1 LYEYGLE
8 FIFTTRQR
16 SFFGFFTLPPMHT
29 RMKLF
34 FSLLVLIV
42 EVIPASVYGQKSY
55 FKNGPVI
62 EDSLTYL
69 ANKEKEKAKFEVFA
83 KPVVITDRLEIIR
96 QNQDSIVYSYHR
108 EIKVGKGA
116 EETPEAARDIQ
127 PEDWEGRAF
136 PLPELPSLQGQIV
149 SMEKLKG
156 KPTLINFWFTSCAP
170 CIAEMPVLNNLRKKY
185 GESVNFVAL
194 AADSEEKVRNFLAK
208 RTFNFVHVVN
218 EKFITEELH
227 VKAFPK
233 NVFLDKNGNVYQV
246 EDGIPY
252 VVDGQHKPKMGDGKE
267 FEFILD
273 RLLAG
278 ERGKQ

>member
-1 LYEYGLE
+1 
-8 FIFTTRQR
+8 
-16 SFFGFFTLPPMHT
+16 M
-29 RMKLF
+29 
-34 FSLLVLIV
+34 
-42 EVIPASVYGQKSY
+42 
-55 FKNGPVI
+55 
-62 EDSLTYL
+62 
-69 ANKEKEKAKFEVFA
+69 
-83 KPVVITDRLEIIR
+83 
-96 QNQDSIVYSYHR
+96 YSYHR

-116 EETPEAARDIQ
+116 EETPEAARDVQ
-127 PEDWEGRAF
+127 PEDWRGRAF

-170 CIAEMPVLNNLRKKY
+170 CIAEMPVLNNLRKKC

-194 AADSEEKVRNFLAK
+194 AAGREEKVRNFLAK

-218 EKFITEELH
+218 EKLITEELH

-267 FEFILD
+267 FELILD

>member
-1 LYEYGLE
+1 
-8 FIFTTRQR
+8 
-16 SFFGFFTLPPMHT
+16 
-29 RMKLF
+29 
-34 FSLLVLIV
+34 
-42 EVIPASVYGQKSY
+42 
-55 FKNGPVI
+55 
-62 EDSLTYL
+62 
-69 ANKEKEKAKFEVFA
+69 
-83 KPVVITDRLEIIR
+83 
-96 QNQDSIVYSYHR
+96 
-108 EIKVGKGA
+108 
-116 EETPEAARDIQ
+116 
-127 PEDWEGRAF
+127 
-136 PLPELPSLQGQIV
+136 
-149 SMEKLKG
+149 
-156 KPTLINFWFTSCAP
+156 
-170 CIAEMPVLNNLRKKY
+170 MPVLNNLRKKY

-194 AADSEEKVRNFLAK
+194 AADSEEKVRNFLVK